1 MIEMEGTVQAVLPDT
16 RYRVTL
22 QNGHEVVAY
31 VSGKM
36 KIHRVRIL
44 PGDKVRLEMTP
55 YDLTKAR
62 INFRYRDENPVARV
76 ASLLR
81 LHRFLD
87 RRRLDAMLADAR
99 FTVLAERGVP
109 RTLGNIPVLSIGSIP
124 RP

>member
-1 MIEMEGTVQAVLPDT
+1 MAANAERVPSDT

-62 INFRYRDENPVARV
+62 INFRYRDENPVTRV
-76 ASLLR
+76 ASR
-81 LHRFLD
+81 PTQY
-87 RRRLDAMLADAR
+87 RRR
-99 FTVLAERGVP
+99 
-109 RTLGNIPVLSIGSIP
+109 
-124 RP
+124 